1 MGGSS
6 PGLLPQVPVDPLL
19 DPLGI
24 IGLVRVPGVVDQSNN
39 LRLGSHDAIGGGDEG
54 ASATALERTRR
65 ASLVRR
71 DEREV
76 EGEEALTKE
85 STYL

>member
-1 MGGSS
+1 MGSS
-6 PGLLPQVPVDPLL
+6 RGLPPQVPVDPLL
-19 DPLGI
+19 NPLGI
-24 IGLVRVPGVVDQSNN
+24 KGLVRVPRVVDQSNN
-39 LRLGSHDAIGGGDEG
+39 LRLGSHAIGGETRG

-71 DEREV
+71 DGREG

-85 STYL
+85 SMYL